1 MGPVEQKIHEQL
13 AGLSGAEFT
22 VKNESHLHA
31 GHAGHDG
38 SGESHFALTI
48 NWDGFAEMSRV
59 ARERHVHG
67 LLGPELMAQIHAL
80 SLKLAPKG

>member
-1 MGPVEQKIHEQL
+1 MGPVEQKIHECL
-13 AGLSGAEFT
+13 AQLSGADYV

-38 SGESHFALTI
+38 TGESHFALII
-48 NWDGFAEMSRV
+48 NWDGFADMSRV

-67 LLGPELMAQIHAL
+67 LLGPQLMAQIHAL
-80 SLKLAPKG
+80 SLKLAAKS